1 MGSVLRASNDIDGN
15 RASQARLDDD
25 GWCSGQLATDIFD
38 PYIEIDF
45 GRDVLFT
52 SVTIEGLDFN
62 SILPE
67 SYFIERYRIQ
77 VAGEDASL
85 LYIALSTNNYKLEPA
100 VSSYMHAYY
109 ILILYSHYIISYSY
123 LCTDIPTATE

>member
-1 MGSVLRASNDIDGN
+1 MGSVLRASNDIDDN
-15 RASQARLDDD
+15 RASQARLNDD
-25 GWCSGQLATDIFD
+25 GWCSGLLATDIFD
-38 PYIEIDF
+38 PYIEVDF

-62 SILPE
+62 SIFPG

-85 LYIALSTNNYKLEPA
+85 LYIALSTNNSKLEPA
-100 VSSYMHAYY
+100 VSSYMHALCFNTVQPLYY
-109 ILILYSHYIISYSY
+109 
-123 LCTDIPTATE
+123 